1 LNYGIR
7 IILKYGSLP
16 SRGREKMKK
25 LKKKKKKK
33 RKTRKTRE
41 KKCYIKQVPGCVSS
55 R

>member
-16 SRGREKMKK
+16 SRGREKMNK
-25 LKKKKKKK
+25 LKKKK

>member
-25 LKKKKKKK
+25 LKKKKRKKGK
-33 RKTRKTRE
+33 QE
-41 KKCYIKQVPGCVSS
+41 KQGKKSAI
-55 R
+55 